1 MMDLPF
7 GNMLFGNP
15 LASSSQSRQSTTRP
29 FDFAQGLRQQS
40 QRQQ

>member
-1 MMDLPF
+1 MMDLKK
-7 GNMLFGNP
+7 
-15 LASSSQSRQSTTRP
+15 SRQSTTRP